1 MTTAARGGAPPVRVL
16 VVDDSALNRRSI
28 SAILSGSPEV
38 EVVGKAADG
47 EEALRLVAL
56 LRPDAITLDLEMP
69 RMDGFTFLR
78 ILAAKLATP
87 VIVVSSYAQKENVF
101 KALELGAIDFVA
113 KPDRM
118 DDVELGTIRAEL
130 LQKVLLTRGLRV
142 PVNPARTR
150 HDSQSDL
157 VTTARAR
164 GASPRV
170 IVAIG
175 ASTGGPTALVE
186 ILSRLPRR
194 SSLAV
199 LIAQHMPEKFTRTF
213 AERLDRRSPLQVR
226 EAEDRAVVGAG
237 TALVCPGGRCLQVE
251 AAGADGIRARVVEPL
266 ATDRYVP
273 SVDRLFVSLAR
284 LGRGHAVGVVLSGM
298 GDDGA
303 RGVQELAQRGGV
315 VVAESEATAVV
326 YGMPGAVVRTG
337 VPHRSLPLLEIASF
351 LAGFG

>member
-1 MTTAARGGAPPVRVL
+1 
-16 VVDDSALNRRSI
+16 
-28 SAILSGSPEV
+28 
-38 EVVGKAADG
+38 
-47 EEALRLVAL
+47 
-56 LRPDAITLDLEMP
+56 
-69 RMDGFTFLR
+69 
-78 ILAAKLATP
+78 
-87 VIVVSSYAQKENVF
+87 
-101 KALELGAIDFVA
+101 A

-226 EAEDRAVVGAG
+226 EAEDRVVVGAG

-351 LAGFG
+351 LAGLG